1 MSTPMHWARIGESSF
16 VLGMR
21 ILFWLN
27 RVGGRWLF
35 RLTLYPVILWYVL
48 TKPTARAA
56 SRDYLAR
63 LHAFSGGTS
72 PAPGFRNVFRHLM
85 AFGETL
91 LDKLRAWGGERGW
104 QVRFEGAE
112 HMEALVRTQRGAVVV
127 IAHMGNLEAARVMGA
142 LHGLRIN
149 AMVHTRHAE
158 RFNALLASL
167 NPDSGLSLLQVGAL
181 DPGIAMQLSA
191 KIEAGEF
198 VMIAGD
204 RVPLDD
210 SRATIRLPFLGA
222 EADFPIGPY
231 VLAGLLHCPLLCLLT
246 SQREGVHHFSISVLA
261 DEVRLDRRDR
271 IGSIRPL
278 AEQYVARL
286 ATECQ
291 AAPLQWFNF
300 FPFWASAQ
308 ARQSS

>member
-1 MSTPMHWARIGESSF
+1 MSAPLHWAQIGESSF

-35 RLTLYPVILWYVL
+35 RLALYPVILWYVL
-48 TKPTARAA
+48 TKPAARAA
-56 SRDYLAR
+56 SRDYLSR
-63 LHAFSGGTS
+63 LYTYSAGRT
-72 PAPGFRNVFRHLM
+72 PAPRFRNVFRHVM

-91 LDKLRAWGGERGW
+91 LDKLRAWGGERDW
-104 QVRFEGAE
+104 QVNLDGAQ
-112 HMEALVRTQRGAVVV
+112 HMERLARAGRGAVVV
-127 IAHMGNLEAARVMGA
+127 MAHMGNLETSRVVGA

-167 NPDSGLSLLQVGAL
+167 NPDSSLSLLQVGAL
-181 DPGIAMQLSA
+181 DPGTAMLLSA

-210 SRATIRLPFLGA
+210 SRATIRLPFLGS

-246 SQREGVHHFSISVLA
+246 SQRDGVHHFSIVPLA
-261 DEVRLDRRDR
+261 EEVRLDRRDR
-271 IGSIRPL
+271 VGSIRPL
-278 AEQYVARL
+278 AEQYAARL
-286 ATECQ
+286 AAECQ

-308 ARQSS
+308 RPPSS